1 MVETSRKV
9 QYNSFVFCD
18 LSFVSELP
26 MKVALDQET
35 GMVLGYSA
43 DMGEFMQ
50 KMMEAMMASIIA
62 ASMQGEE
69 LPADFDLSSFLSIK
83 VNEVKSECVFY
94 DFNQVEAIQMPKA
107 A

>member
-50 KMMEAMMASIIA
+50 KMMEAMNIRHMR
-62 ASMQGEE
+62 
-69 LPADFDLSSFLSIK
+69 
-83 VNEVKSECVFY
+83 CH
-94 DFNQVEAIQMPKA
+94 KA
-107 A
+107 APAAWESGTHRCNGKGRYK